1 MKKSLLTIFL
11 ISAGLILNAQQAKPS
26 LSPSLELDNELK
38 LNILYLLVGAPEI
51 TYERILNKK
60 NAVGV
65 ATFIRFSDA
74 VWSDYI
80 YAITPYYR
88 RYFGFHKA
96 SGFFLEGHVALANF
110 GDIAYR
116 YPNGQQ
122 ANSSMEDRMRFG
134 VGGVAG
140 AKFLT
145 RKGFTG
151 EIYFGGAQLLD
162 NYASNFFPR
171 AGLILGK
178 RF

>member
-60 NAVGV
+60 NAVGM
-65 ATFIRFSDA
+65 ATFIRFFEA
-74 VWSDYI
+74 VWSDYS
-80 YAITPYYR
+80 YAVTPYYR

-96 SGFFLEGHVALANF
+96 SGFFLEGHASLAKF
-110 GDIAYR
+110 DDINSR
-116 YPNGQQ
+116 HPNSQQ
-122 ANSSMEDRMRFG
+122 TNNSMEDRISFG
-134 VGGVAG
+134 VGGVTG

>member
-1 MKKSLLTIFL
+1 
-11 ISAGLILNAQQAKPS
+11 
-26 LSPSLELDNELK
+26 
-38 LNILYLLVGAPEI
+38 
-51 TYERILNKK
+51 
-60 NAVGV
+60 
-65 ATFIRFSDA
+65 
-74 VWSDYI
+74 
-80 YAITPYYR
+80 
-88 RYFGFHKA
+88 
-96 SGFFLEGHVALANF
+96 
-110 GDIAYR
+110 
-116 YPNGQQ
+116 
-122 ANSSMEDRMRFG
+122 MEDRMRFG